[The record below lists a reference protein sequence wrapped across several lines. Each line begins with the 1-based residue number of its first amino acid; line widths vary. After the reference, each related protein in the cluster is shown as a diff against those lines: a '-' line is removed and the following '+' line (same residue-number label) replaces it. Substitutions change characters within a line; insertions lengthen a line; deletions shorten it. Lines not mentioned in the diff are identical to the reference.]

1 MSENSGINGN
11 STNQGNNF
19 NDTLLQMRT
28 GLMTNISEIHFGD
41 GRMDQIKLDNLLRH
55 CFLSGIPVNSLAPLV
70 FGSHSP
76 TQ

>member
-19 NDTLLQMRT
+19 IDTLLQMRT

-41 GRMDQIKLDNLLRH
+41 GRMDKKNSTTY
-55 CFLSGIPVNSLAPLV
+55 FGIAFCPASL
-70 FGSHSP
+70 
-76 TQ
+76 